1 MKEKHTLLLISNI
14 PRKASQGPDYLTV
27 RDERLFKATI
37 AMFHVKGRAV
47 FSSPQFRLDPFG
59 QCRWLRAVSD
69 EKSKRETWSSV
80 VWRHSFQSIPRNSLL
95 WEEEVEEGFW
105 VIWIGHLSKRSYE
118 RSANSPLTSVKYM
131 TEVTRQGNFKNLI
144 SRNICNKNCKNLNWL
159 SRI

>member
-1 MKEKHTLLLISNI
+1 MKEKHTLLISNI

-27 RDERLFKATI
+27 RDERLFKVTI

-69 EKSKRETWSSV
+69 EKSNLKLCC
-80 VWRHSFQSIPRNSLL
+80 VWRHSFQSIARNSLL

-144 SRNICNKNCKNLNWL
+144 SRNIGNKNCKNLNWL